1 MAIQVSIT
9 EVATSTLFYIS
20 NGSLDVSI
28 TDITVNGVSLYG
40 ATGGGFPVDASEN
53 INAYSNEQGYQTVVV
68 YFNNSITGQHIEAYD
83 SDLTFFCDNISGTG
97 ANSITWTSAYVGAGT
112 FQIYALDGSC
122 T

>member
-1 MAIQVSIT
+1 MIKCRVEDAGP
-9 EVATSTLFYIS
+9 VATLFYIS

-53 INAYSNEQGYQTVVV
+53 INAYSDELGYQTVVV

-122 T
+122 